1 MTSCDKARIEL
12 PDNGEIVEIVDE
24 DAIYW
29 KVRENQWIFSTMKH
43 NYLWAD
49 ELKDSL
55 EYDYS
60 LEPEKF
66 FLSMKVPQDR
76 FSYLE
81 PYSGYVPPT
90 KTQGNSKSVFLD
102 TVYTVSGKNI
112 GYIKYDGFET
122 KADVTD
128 AAYHL
133 LDKKIEELIIDLR
146 DNPGGYVNT
155 GVYFASLI
163 LPLKYMG
170 ELFALEEYNREISE
184 RKIREHGS
192 PRDTIYFNDDAVC
205 ISRNLKIERVF
216 FLIGKHSASCS
227 ELMINSLR
235 PYMPVITIG
244 QTTTGKDVGMHSFA
258 GQHFKN
264 QLWPITFRTYNR
276 DNIPVPVTGIVP
288 DIYVE
293 DSPVGVIG
301 DVEEPLLK
309 KAIDC
314 IIRN

>member
-1 MTSCDKARIEL
+1 MVSCHKDENKL
-12 PDNGEIVEIVDE
+12 PDIGEIIEIVDE

-29 KVRENQWIFSTMKH
+29 RIRENQWIYSTMRH

-66 FLSMKVPQDR
+66 YRSMKVSQDR

-81 PYSGYVPPT
+81 PYDGYVPPT
-90 KTQGNSKSVFLD
+90 KANVDDKSVFLD
-102 TVYTVSGKNI
+102 TVYSVHGKNI

-122 KADVTD
+122 KAAVTD
-128 AAYHL
+128 VAYRM
-133 LDKKIEELIIDLR
+133 LDKKIDELVVDLR

-163 LPLKYMG
+163 LPLKFKG
-170 ELFALEEYNREISE
+170 GLFATEEYNREISE
-184 RKIREHGS
+184 QKIREHGS
-192 PRDTIYFNDDAVC
+192 PRDSVFFSDDAVC
-205 ISRNLKIERVF
+205 ISRNLNLERIF

-227 ELMINSLR
+227 ELMINSLK
-235 PYMPVITIG
+235 PYMPVVTIG
-244 QTTTGKDVGMHSFA
+244 QTTTGKDVGMHSFS
-258 GQHFKN
+258 GQHFRN
-264 QLWPITFRTYNR
+264 MLWPITFRTYNR
-276 DNIPVPVTGIVP
+276 DNIPVPVTGFIP

-293 DSPVGVIG
+293 NDQSKVIG
-301 DVEEPLLK
+301 DLEEPLLK
-309 KAIDC
+309 KAIDY
-314 IIRN
+314 IISN